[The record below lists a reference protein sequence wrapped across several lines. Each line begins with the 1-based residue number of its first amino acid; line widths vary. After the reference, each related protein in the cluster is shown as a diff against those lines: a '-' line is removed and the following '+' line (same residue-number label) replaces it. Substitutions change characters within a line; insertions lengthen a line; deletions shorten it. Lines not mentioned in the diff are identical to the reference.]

1 MKNYSLKNLGQNK
14 VEINYLSGLSLLF
27 SYNTLV
33 SVFTNGRYIKTSKN
47 WSRTTS
53 RHVNSWILPNFKVE
67 EMSQDELVNTFLI
80 GFVYA
85 PLRRYL

>member
-1 MKNYSLKNLGQNK
+1 MKNYSLKNLGSNK

-33 SVFTNGRYIKTSKN
+33 GVFTNGKYIRTSKN

-53 RHVNSWILPNFKVE
+53 RHINSWILPNFKVE
-67 EMSQDELVNTFLI
+67 EMSQETLENTFLS
-80 GFVYA
+80 GVDYV
-85 PLRRYL
+85 

>member
-1 MKNYSLKNLGQNK
+1 MKNYSLKNLGSNK

-33 SVFTNGRYIKTSKN
+33 SVFTNGKYIKTSKN

-53 RHVNSWILPNFKVE
+53 RHINSWILPNFKVE
-67 EMSQDELVNTFLI
+67 EMEQEKLENTFLKGI
-80 GFVYA
+80 QYA
-85 PLRRYL
+85 